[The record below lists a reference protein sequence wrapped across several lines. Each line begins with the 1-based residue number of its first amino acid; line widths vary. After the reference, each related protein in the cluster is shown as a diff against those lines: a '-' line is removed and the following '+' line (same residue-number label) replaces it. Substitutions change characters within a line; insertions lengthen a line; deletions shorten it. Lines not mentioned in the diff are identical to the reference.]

1 MVQQSKAIVLAMFG
15 TTVEPALQGL
25 LAIKAAMEAAY
36 PQTPVR
42 LAFTSNQIRRI
53 WRRRAADPAY
63 LAAHPDIPQEILEVQ
78 GVLAAIANLQDQGF
92 DALVVQPTHIAPAEE
107 FHDLA
112 AYVRGL
118 SSIRT
123 MKPRWR
129 PFKAIALGRPL
140 LGAYSPQRPYADD
153 ILIAARALADDAA
166 LAHSHSAALVYMGH
180 GNHYF
185 PSGGLYLEFAARMRS
200 LYPETLTLIGTVE
213 GFPDFAE
220 VLSSLRL
227 HEVRRVMLKPLLIVA
242 GEHATRDLIGPQEDS
257 WLSILIREGFEVIP
271 AFRGLGEQPALAQ
284 IFVDHAADAAADAGM
299 ELR

>member
-1 MVQQSKAIVLAMFG
+1 MFG

-25 LAIKAAMEAAY
+25 LSIKSAMEAAY
-36 PQTPVR
+36 PQTVVR

-53 WRRRAADPAY
+53 WRKRAADPAY
-63 LAAHPDIPQEILEVQ
+63 LAAHPDIPREILEVQ

-140 LGAYSPQRPYADD
+140 LGSYSPERPYADD

-166 LAHSHSAALVYMGH
+166 LARSHGAALVYMGH

-200 LYPETLTLIGTVE
+200 LYPETLTLVGTVE

-220 VLSSLRL
+220 ALSSLRL
-227 HEVRRVMLKPLLIVA
+227 HDVRRVVLKPLLIVA
-242 GEHATRDLIGPQEDS
+242 GEHAARDLIGPQEDS
-257 WLSILIREGFEVIP
+257 WLSILTREGFEVIP
-271 AFRGLGEQPALAQ
+271 AIRGLGEQPALAQ
-284 IFVDHAADAAADAGM
+284 IFVDHAADAAADAGL